1 MTAII
6 SSWFGRSSVPE
17 WFAGG
22 THCSIMCGNSAR
34 PAASSCLLAKYAPHA
49 TRRGSAECSHAPIW
63 VESATVEME
72 ICCPFAADKSDAAKM
87 SAMEMRWNII
97 YEIPS
102 QQDYFSHSRQ
112 S

>member
-1 MTAII
+1 
-6 SSWFGRSSVPE
+6 
-17 WFAGG
+17 
-22 THCSIMCGNSAR
+22 
-34 PAASSCLLAKYAPHA
+34 SSCLLAKYAPHA

-112 S
+112 SSPSASCWIMAKRWRASLRMCGATMSL